1 MIPVLILV
9 ISVAALAQFFFSYCR
24 SLVSV
29 YSKLEIS
36 REAMEGAH
44 LPEGE
49 VAAEEFS
56 RLLALVQKSGVAA
69 DDSTDLG
76 LARLYYL
83 LLTVGQEAFKF
94 LPSAYSWFYR
104 ERSCCAHMVGVALD
118 RRIAYLRESA

>member
-1 MIPVLILV
+1 MIPALIFTVSVL
-9 ISVAALAQFFFSYCR
+9 ALGQFFFSYCR
-24 SLVSV
+24 SLVTV

-56 RLLALVQKSGVAA
+56 RLLALVQKCEVVA
-69 DDSTDLG
+69 DDSTDLSI
-76 LARLYYL
+76 ARAYYF
-83 LLTVGQEAFKF
+83 LLTVGQQIFRF